1 MTLAEIAKTLG
12 CEVRGDGS
20 ANVESV
26 APIESA
32 GAGQISF
39 VANDRYRRFLETTSA
54 SALILDSQEP
64 FDRLPSLR
72 DKNPYLLYA
81 RVVNLLHPDVSPE
94 AGIADSAIVS
104 PTAKIHQS
112 ASIGELCVIEDGAS
126 VGAGSVIDAQC
137 FIGQDTVIGE
147 NCHLYP
153 RVVIR
158 EGCVLGNEIILQ
170 SGVVIGG
177 DGFGYAPGKDGYT
190 RIRQIGNVILG
201 DRVEIG
207 VNSAVDRGALGPT
220 IVGDGTKIDNLVQVA
235 HNVEMGI
242 NCIIVSQVGISGS
255 TKLGKW
261 VTLAGQVGVIGH
273 LDIGDGVI
281 ATAKSGITKDIPPR
295 TTVFGFP
302 AREVRS
308 AQKIAAACSKTPQL
322 IKRVK
327 ALEKALSAVSLKES
341 H

>member
-26 APIESA
+26 APIDSA
-32 GAGQISF
+32 GEGQISF
-39 VANDRYRRFLETTSA
+39 VANDRYRKFLKTTSA
-54 SALILDSQEP
+54 SALILNTQEP

-72 DKNPYLLYA
+72 DNNPYLLYA
-81 RVVNLLHPDVSPE
+81 RIVSILHPDVKLEP
-94 AGIADSAIVS
+94 GIADSAVVS
-104 PTAKIHQS
+104 PAANIHRS

-126 VGAGSVIDAQC
+126 IGAGSVIDAQC
-137 FIGQDTVIGE
+137 FIGKDTVIGE
-147 NCHLYP
+147 NCRLYP

-158 EGCVLGNEIILQ
+158 EGSVLGNEIILQ

-220 IVGDGTKIDNLVQVA
+220 IVGDGTKIDNLVQIA
-235 HNVEMGI
+235 HNVEIGV
-242 NCIIVSQVGISGS
+242 NCILVSQVGISGS

-261 VTLAGQVGVIGH
+261 VTLAGQSGAIGH
-273 LDIGDGVI
+273 LNIGDGAI
-281 ATAKSGITKDIPPR
+281 GTAKCGITKDVPAQ

-308 AQKIAAACSKTPQL
+308 AQKIAAACAKTPEL
-322 IKRVK
+322 IKRVR
-327 ALEKALSAVSLKES
+327 ALERALSSVSLKES